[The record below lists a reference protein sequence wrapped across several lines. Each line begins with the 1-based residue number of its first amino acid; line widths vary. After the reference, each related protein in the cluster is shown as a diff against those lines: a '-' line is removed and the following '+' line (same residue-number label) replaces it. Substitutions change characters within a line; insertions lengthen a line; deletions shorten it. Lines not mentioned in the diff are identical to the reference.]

1 MFFPKK
7 SFIIAKVTG
16 RLRDGAILKTSGLS
30 HIFHMKP
37 IFLEIRKFLEYL
49 EIERGRSPKTVE
61 SYNRALVDFCQFS
74 KVGGVEEISADLIRR
89 YRLYLNRRQ
98 TASGSELRKTT
109 QNHRVVVLRAFLK
122 FLKKNGKDSV
132 SPEQVEIIK
141 LPGRQVDFL
150 DADEITRLLNVS
162 GSSEENLR
170 DRAILELL
178 FSSGLRVSELVSL
191 DRDSINLE
199 MGEFSVR
206 GKGGKVRP
214 VFISDRARLAI
225 RMYLEKRSDVDP
237 ALFVSIRK
245 GFALKRES
253 DGLRITVR
261 TVERIVSRAAA
272 RAGISKSVHPHTLR
286 HSFATDL
293 LQNGADIRSVQA
305 LLGHSSIT
313 TTQVY
318 THVTDKSL
326 RSVHE
331 RFHGRAGNDI

>member
-1 MFFPKK
+1 
-7 SFIIAKVTG
+7 
-16 RLRDGAILKTSGLS
+16 
-30 HIFHMKP
+30 MKP

-61 SYNRALVDFCQFS
+61 SYNRALVDFCRFS